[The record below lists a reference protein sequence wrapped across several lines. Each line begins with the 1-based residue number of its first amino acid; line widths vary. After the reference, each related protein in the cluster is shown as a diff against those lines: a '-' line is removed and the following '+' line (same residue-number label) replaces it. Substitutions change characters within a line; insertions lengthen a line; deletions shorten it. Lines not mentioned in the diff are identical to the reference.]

1 MNTMT
6 HTKTEQVIFEMLTEN
21 TGTHMLDS
29 GGDDGRKWQQNAK
42 KSLEDFKSEPYATID
57 PKYGDSSLSTFHY
70 LNQHLKF
77 SEGMNL
83 MLEEFAKDY
92 PNESWRETVALFLDA
107 LGVTERDESIEDGRW
122 EFNTYN
128 FDQFFVDQCL
138 QGYFFYLGSKEY
150 VALQIHGGADVRG
163 GYTAPKIFEADRYEF
178 ILDANRMSF
187 RCPKCES
194 LLDIEDYLA
203 TYTDP
208 MNESQQID
216 DPTSM
221 PVCGKCG
228 TEWVAN

>member
-1 MNTMT
+1 
-6 HTKTEQVIFEMLTEN
+6 MLTEN

-42 KSLEDFKSEPYATID
+42 KSLEDFKNEPYATID

-70 LNQHLKF
+70 LREHLKF

-107 LGVTERDESIEDGRW
+107 LGVPNEDESIEGQRW

-128 FDQFFVDQCL
+128 FDQFYVDQCL
-138 QGYFFYLGSKEY
+138 QGYFFSVGSKDY
-150 VALQIHGGADVRG
+150 LALQVHGGADVRG
-163 GYTAPKIFEADRYEF
+163 GYTAPKIFEADRYNF
-178 ILDANRMSF
+178 IFDANRMSF

-194 LLDIEDYLA
+194 LLDIEDYSA
-203 TYTDP
+203 TYTNP
-208 MNESQQID
+208 MNEPLDLNSRD
-216 DPTSM
+216 EM
-221 PVCGKCG
+221 PRCKCG
-228 TEWVAN
+228 SEWVAN

>member
-21 TGTHMLDS
+21 TGSHMLDS
-29 GGDDGRKWQQNAK
+29 GGDDGRMWQRNAK

-57 PKYGDSSLSTFHY
+57 PKYGDSLLSTFHY
-70 LNQHLKF
+70 LNEHLKF

-92 PNESWRETVALFLDA
+92 PNESWRETVSLFLDA
-107 LGVTERDESIEDGRW
+107 LGVPDEDESIEGQRW

-128 FDQFFVDQCL
+128 FDQFYVDQCL
-138 QGYFFYLGSKEY
+138 QGYFFSVGSKDY
-150 VALQIHGGADVRG
+150 LALQVHGGADVRG
-163 GYTAPKIFEADRYEF
+163 GYTAPKIFEADRYNF

-194 LLDIEDYLA
+194 LLDIEEYSA
-203 TYTDP
+203 TYTNP
-208 MNESQQID
+208 MNEPLDLDSRD
-216 DPTSM
+216 EM
-221 PVCGKCG
+221 PRCKCG
-228 TEWVAN
+228 SEWVAN

>member
-21 TGTHMLDS
+21 TGSHMLDS
-29 GGDDGRKWQQNAK
+29 GGADGRMWQRNAK

-70 LNQHLKF
+70 LRERLVF

-92 PNESWRETVALFLDA
+92 PNESWRETVSLFLDA
-107 LGVTERDESIEDGRW
+107 LGVPDEDESIEGQRW

-128 FDQFFVDQCL
+128 FDQFYVDQCL
-138 QGYFFYLGSKEY
+138 QGYFFTVGSKDY
-150 VALQIHGGADVRG
+150 LALQIHGGADVRG
-163 GYTAPKIFEADRYEF
+163 GYTAPKIFEGDRYDF
-178 ILDANRMSF
+178 ILNGDGISF

-194 LLDIEDYLA
+194 LLDIEGYSA
-203 TYTDP
+203 TYTNP
-208 MNESQQID
+208 MNEPLDLNSPD
-216 DPTSM
+216 EM
-221 PVCGKCG
+221 PRCKCG
-228 TEWVAN
+228 SEWVAN

>member
-1 MNTMT
+1 MQTAT
-6 HTKTEQVIFEMLTEN
+6 QTKTEQVIFEMLTEN

-42 KSLEDFKSEPYATID
+42 KSLEDFKNEPYATID

-70 LNQHLKF
+70 LNEHLKF

-92 PNESWRETVALFLDA
+92 PNESWRETVSLFLDA
-107 LGVTERDESIEDGRW
+107 LGVPNEDESIEGQRW

-128 FDQFFVDQCL
+128 FDQFYVDQCL
-138 QGYFFYLGSKEY
+138 QGYFFSVGSKDY
-150 VALQIHGGADVRG
+150 LALQVHGGADVRG

-194 LLDIEDYLA
+194 LLKIEEYSA
-203 TYTDP
+203 TYTNP
-208 MNESQQID
+208 MNEPLDLDSRD
-216 DPTSM
+216 EM
-221 PVCGKCG
+221 PRCKCG
-228 TEWVAN
+228 SDWVAN